1 MRSENCILCHPSYV
15 LYQFPTWYRTI
26 ASHEQLYNYS
36 FFYSSH
42 VLLCQRRGKKMRY
55 GPKSWRIGFATQ
67 YALRTMEA
75 EMVVSRCGFI
85 PEKVSK
91 FFRFQ
96 LHDNIIHNRE
106 YSRTMKANS
115 YTVSY
120 STEPETGTLRFGMVQ
135 YFLELTY
142 AEKCSVIAIVDQ
154 LIVTSR
160 VLDVQHIS
168 VLNASNSIEAINA
181 QRIML

>member
-1 MRSENCILCHPSYV
+1 M
-15 LYQFPTWYRTI
+15 F
-26 ASHEQLYNYS
+26 
-36 FFYSSH
+36 
-42 VLLCQRRGKKMRY
+42 LCQRRGKKTKQY
-55 GPKSWRIGFATQ
+55 GPKSWRIGFATP

-96 LHDNIIHNRE
+96 LHDNIIYSCEH
-106 YSRTMKANS
+106 SRTTKANS
-115 YTVSY
+115 YTVLY
-120 STEPETGTLRFGMVQ
+120 STERETGTLQFGMIQ
-135 YFLELTY
+135 YFLELTC

-154 LIVTSR
+154 LTVTSR

-168 VLNASNSIEAINA
+168 IVNASNLIEAITACQIKQKCVKFSVNTKDYVVTFPHEILP
-181 QRIML
+181 RITCCIFVDLSLLLM

>member
-1 MRSENCILCHPSYV
+1 MRSENCILCYPSFV

-55 GPKSWRIGFATQ
+55 GPKSWRIGFATP

-91 FFRFQ
+91 FFASSYMTISSIVVNTAELRKQTAILCHTPLSLKLAPSGLEWF
-96 LHDNIIHNRE
+96 NI
-106 YSRTMKANS
+106 
-115 YTVSY
+115 
-120 STEPETGTLRFGMVQ
+120 
-135 YFLELTY
+135 FLSSLMQ
-142 AEKCSVIAIVDQ
+142 KNV
-154 LIVTSR
+154 
-160 VLDVQHIS
+160 VL
-168 VLNASNSIEAINA
+168 L
-181 QRIML
+181 L